1 MKRIE
6 RIETAMARL
15 APDACLDGIAQRAAL
30 YEELAGLYGEVRRV
44 LKLKPANAAKQLVKA
59 TKLASGLC
67 AILANAD
74 GALVVAYG
82 KAADETTLA
91 FNVWVDAPNIA
102 HWRAR
107 PRRDPWPYS
116 KRPRSNPFAR
126 QIVCQA
132 ANDYWDLTGRTPSR
146 SYKSDFPGF
155 VEEIF
160 RACGVNERP
169 DTIIKELL
177 AET

>member
-1 MKRIE
+1 
-6 RIETAMARL
+6 MARL

-91 FNVWVDAPNIA
+91 FNVWVDALTSLIGVLD
-102 HWRAR
+102 RAEIHGR
-107 PRRDPWPYS
+107 TV
-116 KRPRSNPFAR
+116 KGPRSNPFAR